1 MPFEGVR
8 VGLGGSEAIRGVH
21 DAAMQFVDE
30 IEIEAVAGNGGN
42 GAVAFR
48 RESHRP
54 LGGPSGGDGGNGGDV
69 VLHAHE
75 RLSTLLDLGY
85 RRRIRAQSGENGR
98 GKDQYGAGGKDE
110 VVQVPVGTQVYDAE
124 TGELLADLDRHDQK
138 IVICKG
144 GIGGRGNM
152 HFATPYDRA
161 PRRAEDGT
169 PGERKLLRL
178 ELKLLADVGLVG
190 YPNVGKSTFIA
201 SVSRA
206 RPKIADYPFTTLV
219 PNLGVASLG
228 EERSFVIADIPGIIE
243 GAAEGAGLG
252 LRFLRHVERNRVLLH
267 LLTIDHDP
275 ERDPVKDY
283 DVLVREL
290 AEFSP
295 TLAARPVIVA
305 VSKLDL
311 PEVREA
317 VPRIAEEL
325 KTRGV
330 ERVLAFSSA
339 TREGIDEVL
348 LAIEAMLKEHPRES
362 MPAPITPLERQA
374 LRRRRGADAL
384 DESDELESDDE
395 SYDDEGDEDDDASD
409 EEDDVDE
416 SDDDAVSDEE
426 DDVDESDDDAVSDEE
441 DDVDES
447 DDDEDDDESDDDDAR

>member
-426 DDVDESDDDAVSDEE
+426 DDVDESDDDA
-441 DDVDES
+441 
-447 DDDEDDDESDDDDAR
+447 DDDESDDDDAR

>member
-1 MPFEGVR
+1 
-8 VGLGGSEAIRGVH
+8 
-21 DAAMQFVDE
+21 MQFVDE
-30 IEIEAVAGNGGN
+30 IEVEAVAGNGGN

-317 VPRIAEEL
+317 LPRIAAEL

-374 LRRRRGADAL
+374 LRRRRGADVL
-384 DESDELESDDE
+384 
-395 SYDDEGDEDDDASD
+395 DEGDDHDDELD
-409 EEDDVDE
+409 
-416 SDDDAVSDEE
+416 
-426 DDVDESDDDAVSDEE
+426 
-441 DDVDES
+441 S
-447 DDDEDDDESDDDDAR
+447 DDDEELDGELDSDDGEELDDEPDADEDDSDEDDSDEDDSDEDDSDEDDSDEDDSDDDDSDEDAR